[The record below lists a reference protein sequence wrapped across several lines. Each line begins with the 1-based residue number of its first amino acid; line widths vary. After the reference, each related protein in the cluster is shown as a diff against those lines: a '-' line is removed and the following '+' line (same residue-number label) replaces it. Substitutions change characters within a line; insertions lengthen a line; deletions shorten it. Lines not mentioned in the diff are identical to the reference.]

1 MIVMSMLVF
10 LAVYAIGN
18 PVEVLI
24 DPRAT
29 DAEVA
34 RAMAS
39 LGLDRPLHEQYLT
52 FVGNLLQGNA
62 GVSWVYNEPALQIM
76 MQRLPATMELALA
89 ALFIA
94 LIIGVPLGAYAGL
107 KPQSALA
114 RTIMG
119 VSIFGVSVP
128 AFWIGLMLIAVFGAQ
143 LHWLPISGRGE
154 TVSILGLHVSFLTL
168 DGLAHLILPAF
179 TLALGRIAM
188 VIRLVR
194 SGVRETLMQDFVKFA
209 RAKGLRERRIL
220 LVHVLKNTMIPV
232 ITVIGAD
239 FAGLLAFAVVTETV
253 FAWPGMGKLIVDSI
267 AMLDRPMVVA
277 YLMSTVLIFVIVNL
291 LVDLAY
297 AALDPRAAL
306 TEKPA

>member
-1 MIVMSMLVF
+1 MVVMSMLVF
-10 LAVYAIGN
+10 LAVFAIGN

-29 DAEVA
+29 EAEVA
-34 RAMAS
+34 RAMTS
-39 LGLDRPLHEQYLT
+39 LGLDRPLYEQYFT
-52 FVGNLLQGNA
+52 FLGNLLKGDA

-76 MQRLPATMELALA
+76 MQRLPATMELAIA
-89 ALFIA
+89 ALLIA
-94 LIIGVPLGAYAGL
+94 LVIGIPLGAYAGM
-107 KPQSALA
+107 KPNSVTA
-114 RTIMG
+114 RAIMG
-119 VSIFGVSVP
+119 GSIFGISVP
-128 AFWIGLMLIAVFGAQ
+128 AFWIGLMLIAIFGAQ

-154 TVSILGLHVSFLTL
+154 TVSVLGMPVSFLTL

-220 LVHVLKNTMIPV
+220 LLHVLKNTMIPV
-232 ITVIGAD
+232 ITVVGAD

-291 LVDLAY
+291 FVDLAY

-306 TEKPA
+306 TEKSA